1 MGGEGGGGGGV
12 DCALR
17 RNHQGFPTC
26 RKIKS
31 VRRTKMS
38 KNSCVRSLGGDERRL
53 LEQKQVVDPGGGRCN
68 YSPWTT
74 SVRSVL

>member
-1 MGGEGGGGGGV
+1 
-12 DCALR
+12 
-17 RNHQGFPTC
+17 
-26 RKIKS
+26 
-31 VRRTKMS
+31 MS